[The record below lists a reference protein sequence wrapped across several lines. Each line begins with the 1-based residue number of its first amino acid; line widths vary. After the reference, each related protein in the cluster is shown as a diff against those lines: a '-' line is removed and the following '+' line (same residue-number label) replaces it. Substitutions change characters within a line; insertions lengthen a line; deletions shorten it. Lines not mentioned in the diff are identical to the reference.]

1 MKILVTGGA
10 VVRDRLPVHMGEQRD
25 DRADAADDVEQRE
38 RHGKPELP
46 VPRQGGHMLPLRQE
60 DIECDDRVPQ
70 PALSEAGGPCQQRR
84 ADHAEALLCE
94 QP

>member
-1 MKILVTGGA
+1 
-10 VVRDRLPVHMGEQRD
+10 MGEQRD

-46 VPRQGGHMLPLRQE
+46 VPRQGGHMLPLRQK
-60 DIECDDRVPQ
+60 DIERDDRVPQ